1 MFNLLSFFRG
11 FFLQYSFFFVF
22 IFFEQASIKFSLV
35 YSYRSIVESIGY
47 LKEVIVHC
55 TFCRLAIKWIRN
67 QRQEL
72 LNYNSLENTFWSSCW
87 LCQEKLNKLLS
98 PALYYLHRSGCSY
111 NIPIEKKSWAPLLGY
126 LFLTTFSERSRW
138 WIECNG
144 RSNDAQWRFL
154 CSLSL
159 IISIDSQF

>member
-1 MFNLLSFFRG
+1 M
-11 FFLQYSFFFVF
+11 
-22 IFFEQASIKFSLV
+22 
-35 YSYRSIVESIGY
+35 
-47 LKEVIVHC
+47 
-55 TFCRLAIKWIRN
+55 
-67 QRQEL
+67 

-144 RSNDAQWRFL
+144 RSNDAHWRFFAVWAWL
-154 CSLSL
+154 FPLTANFKNEGGKGDYIE
-159 IISIDSQF
+159 IIMYIDFFRGGGGIKRRTLEHLDFFYNYIK

>member
-1 MFNLLSFFRG
+1 M
-11 FFLQYSFFFVF
+11 
-22 IFFEQASIKFSLV
+22 
-35 YSYRSIVESIGY
+35 
-47 LKEVIVHC
+47 HC
-55 TFCRLAIKWIRN
+55 TFCRLEIKWIRN

-144 RSNDAQWRFL
+144 RSNDAQWIFAVWAWL
-154 CSLSL
+154 FPLTANSKIEGGKGDYIK
-159 IISIDSQF
+159 IITYIDFFPGGGA

>member
-1 MFNLLSFFRG
+1 M
-11 FFLQYSFFFVF
+11 
-22 IFFEQASIKFSLV
+22 
-35 YSYRSIVESIGY
+35 
-47 LKEVIVHC
+47 HC
-55 TFCRLAIKWIRN
+55 TFCRLEIKWIRN

-138 WIECNG
+138 WIECNR
-144 RSNDAQWRFL
+144 RSNDAQWRSL

-159 IISIDSQF
+159 IISIDSQFLDWGRKRRLYKNYNVHRFFSRGGGHKKEDAWTFGFLL